1 MEENMCPVDVIS
13 LCSAGGELRPL
24 RLRLE
29 NGEHQL
35 LRMDIEEIL
44 SVRQIPYVGAEAYLF
59 RCRVSHEGFRWLV
72 ELRYS
77 IRTHSWCLMKRIC

>member
-1 MEENMCPVDVIS
+1 MHNGICPVDVIS

-44 SVRQIPYVGAEAYLF
+44 SVKKIPYVGAEAYIF
-59 RCRVSHEGFRWLV
+59 CCRVSHGDCRWLV

-77 IRTHSWCLMKRIC
+77 IRTHSWCLMNQIC

>member
-1 MEENMCPVDVIS
+1 MHNGICPVDVIS

-44 SVRQIPYVGAEAYLF
+44 SVKKIPYVGAEAYIF
-59 RCRVSHEGFRWLV
+59 RCRVSREDCRWLV

-77 IRTHSWCLMKRIC
+77 IRTHSWCLMNQIC